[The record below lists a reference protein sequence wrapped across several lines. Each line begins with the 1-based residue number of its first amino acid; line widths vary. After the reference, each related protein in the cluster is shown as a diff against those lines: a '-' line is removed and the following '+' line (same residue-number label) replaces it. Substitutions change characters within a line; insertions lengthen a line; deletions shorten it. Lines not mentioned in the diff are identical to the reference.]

1 MLVPRVVVRTAPRA
15 FFIYSCCAIYSYL
28 ILWWI
33 SLLYISMGVSGYL
46 AYQENSDGNILNNM
60 NPNHWSGVASRA
72 LSLTT
77 MFFAYPINLYIA
89 RHACMV
95 LLFKG
100 VSAHEGDDARVL
112 SRNDRRIILTLVLYI
127 SSLLAATFLEKTGSV
142 LAATGAIG
150 GTSISYIG
158 PGASFLAVYGSVFL
172 NLVRSRWNDPSH
184 SCYGFPRLDGQHSEN
199 TIETNEETSTRDLI
213 LWYALGMPIWCSVA
227 QIGEKQLAAHFEQ
240 EMLISPGI
248 ILPRRVTVKP
258 IRAGTNMIQ
267 NLNPPST
274 PIPIGSSETSSLLDP
289 NSATSYVTSLD
300 NPQDSEMQPLG
311 RIDSMTSVE
320 VKIEMDKTVPT
331 MMEFCVAIGYIILGI
346 VAMTFGLGSIIVQN

>member
-1 MLVPRVVVRTAPRA
+1 MAVA
-15 FFIYSCCAIYSYL
+15 
-28 ILWWI
+28 
-33 SLLYISMGVSGYL
+33 GYL
-46 AYQENSDGNILNNM
+46 AYQENTDGNILNNM
-60 NPNHWSGVASRA
+60 NAHHWAGVASRA

-77 MFFAYPINLYIA
+77 MFFAYPVNLYIA

-112 SRNDRRIILTLVLYI
+112 SRSDRRIILTLVLYI
-127 SSLLAATFLEKTGSV
+127 ASLLPATFLEKTGSV

-158 PGASFLAVYGSVFL
+158 PGASYLAIHGHRFLD
-172 NLVRSRWNDPSH
+172 LVRSRWHDPSH
-184 SCYGFPRLDGQHSEN
+184 SCYGFPRQDGQHCEN
-199 TIETNEETSTRDLI
+199 TIEANEETSTRDLI

-258 IRAGTNMIQ
+258 ILQ
-267 NLNPPST
+267 NHLNLPST
-274 PIPIGSSETSSLLDP
+274 PILAGSSETSSLLDP
-289 NSATSYVTSLD
+289 NSAIRYVTSLD
-300 NPQDSEMQPLG
+300 KPQDSEMQPLG

-331 MMEFCVAIGYIILGI
+331 MKDFCIAIGYIILGI
-346 VAMTFGLGSIIVQN
+346 VAMTFGLGSLIVQN

>member
-1 MLVPRVVVRTAPRA
+1 
-15 FFIYSCCAIYSYL
+15 
-28 ILWWI
+28 
-33 SLLYISMGVSGYL
+33 MGVSGYL
-46 AYQENSDGNILNNM
+46 AYQENSDGNVLNNM
-60 NPNHWSGVASRA
+60 NPNHWSGVVSRA

-112 SRNDRRIILTLVLYI
+112 TRSDRRIILTLVLYF
-127 SSLLAATFLEKTGSV
+127 SSLLAGTFLEKTGSV

-150 GTSISYIG
+150 GTSIAYIG
-158 PGASFLAVYGSVFL
+158 PGASYLAVYGNIFL
-172 NLVRSRWNDPSH
+172 NLVRSRWHDPSH
-184 SCYGFPRLDGQHSEN
+184 SCYGFPRQDGQHSEN
-199 TIETNEETSTRDLI
+199 TIEANEETATRDTI
-213 LWYALGMPIWCSVA
+213 LWYALGMPIWCLVA

-258 IRAGTNMIQ
+258 IRAGTQVAQ
-267 NLNPPST
+267 NHVIPPSST
-274 PIPIGSSETSSLLDP
+274 QIPVGSSETSSLLDP
-289 NSATSYVTSLD
+289 NSATRYVTSLE
-300 NPQDSEMQPLG
+300 NPQDSEMQSKPFC

-331 MMEFCVAIGYIILGI
+331 MTEFCIAIGYIILGI